1 MGGDSRFGTAGAA
14 FVSAALGHAD
24 LPGYPTR
31 AIIRSVGR

>member
-1 MGGDSRFGTAGAA
+1 MGGHSCVDTAGAA